1 MVDYQARIPIGRPSR
16 IANIETPDQPVLNP
30 ENMADHFV
38 RQQLAL
44 DVAHGLMDLGD
55 DLPVRAGREAQWLY
69 TRVDH
74 RPLARPIASDAL
86 ASVDGAAPHAI
97 GPHNIRVHHR
107 DPPLYISRLEAPI
120 NSP

>member
-74 RPLARPIASDAL
+74 FPLALPIPSHPLPSLSSAP
-86 ASVDGAAPHAI
+86 PHA
-97 GPHNIRVHHR
+97 PV
-107 DPPLYISRLEAPI
+107 PLYLPAH
-120 NSP
+120 